1 MDEKKYQ
8 ETADEEQG
16 GALRGI
22 LGALIGAL
30 VGSIPWFLVSTFAD
44 YFVAVLG
51 ALTGVAACY
60 GYHLFKGRGSKTFAL
75 VVVILSSVIALFV
88 AEFGSW
94 MYLLCADP
102 EWQADAASIGVS
114 VARLAWESLM
124 MPDNWSVMAPS
135 MLLGMGIGVLGVI
148 SVGKNLLD

>member
-51 ALTGVAACY
+51 ALTGV
-60 GYHLFKGRGSKTFAL
+60 G
-75 VVVILSSVIALFV
+75 V
-88 AEFGSW
+88 
-94 MYLLCADP
+94 P
-102 EWQADAASIGVS
+102 E
-114 VARLAWESLM
+114 
-124 MPDNWSVMAPS
+124 
-135 MLLGMGIGVLGVI
+135 
-148 SVGKNLLD
+148 